1 MFELVLA
8 TNNESKIKECRGIF
22 EPYGIKIKSL
32 KDMGVESDPI
42 ENGNSYRENAE
53 IKAKAAW
60 DILHVPVIADDTGLE
75 IDAFD
80 GYPGLYTKRFAAPE
94 QAAKRICEKF
104 RGRGLGI
111 IARSALLICALCYID
126 VEGTPYTIEKSISG
140 YLDTSGYLEGEHS
153 KFDGCW
159 PYELFTV
166 NTDSPIRTLS
176 DYDDAL
182 RNAISPRGLAGSR
195 MAQGILTGPTTLNP
209 KLTHEEIL
217 DAIEIASSIHK
228 DPTLDRLVDK
238 ISEIWQRAE
247 KDIIGGINN
256 EWKSV

>member
-8 TNNESKIKECRGIF
+8 TNNESKIKEYRSIF

-32 KDMGVESDPI
+32 KDAGIESDPI

-94 QAAKRICEKF
+94 QALKCTCEKF

-111 IARSALLICALCYID
+111 IARSALLTCALCYID
-126 VEGTPYTIEKSISG
+126 AEGTPYTIEKRISG
-140 YLDTSGYLEGEHS
+140 YLDTSGYLDGEHS
-153 KFDGCW
+153 KFEGCW

-166 NTDSPIRTLS
+166 TTDSPIRTLS

-209 KLTHEEIL
+209 KLTREEML
-217 DAIEIASSIHK
+217 DVDELTDNMFKNAPVPLRKVI
-228 DPTLDRLVDK
+228 DK
-238 ISEIWQRAE
+238 ISEILQRDE
-247 KDIIGGINN
+247 EDNRRN
-256 EWKSV
+256 